1 VGTVISVYR
10 GPGYT
15 CVCVLEGTARVGE
28 DEAHLEDVPE
38 GHLKVM
44 FDDGSDPIVE
54 EIASSHEKA
63 LNEFVE
69 NDRDLF
75 SPGE

>member
-1 VGTVISVYR
+1 MREGDLSIKTGPRFPGHEMHILSPAGRTEIVGTLS
-10 GPGYT
+10 
-15 CVCVLEGTARVGE
+15 
-28 DEAHLEDVPE
+28 E

-69 NDRDLF
+69 NYLDLF